1 MVTTHGLGLKVN
13 RVTTETGA
21 NEGLGLRARELMAVT
36 TGTDAL
42 PLKGCD

>member
-1 MVTTHGLGLKVN
+1 MVTTYGLGRKAN
-13 RVTTETGA
+13 RVTTETSA

-42 PLKGCD
+42 RLKGCD